1 LKEFFFINS
10 FGGSALKKPL
20 LMVSSSENWKFEK
33 GKKNQGIFDILEF
46 YTFKETIN
54 NSDLVSLFADSSL
67 LVFSEIEYV
76 MISIDVFPINL
87 NEWVNIVVFESKKK

>member
-1 LKEFFFINS
+1 VKTEN
-10 FGGSALKKPL
+10 LKK
-20 LMVSSSENWKFEK
+20 EK
-33 GKKNQGIFDILEF
+33 KIQGIFDILEF

-76 MISIDVFPINL
+76 MISIDVFPMNL
-87 NEWVNIVVFESKKK
+87 NE